1 MKLTTVLIAGVFT
14 LGSTFTL
21 ADSHHNNGKH
31 WGHHNHGPG
40 CSHTRV
46 VRERVIHEYRY
57 TGSSREY
64 RDDGYESNYARVVD
78 VEPVYRYVREP
89 VRDHSCVEYDRSRSG
104 YSSHT
109 ATVLGAVIGGALG
122 HRIGDSHGDPKV
134 AAVAGGLL
142 GASFGR
148 DIDQRASYSRGVRV
162 EGPCRVSS
170 HSETRRELVEYKV
183 AYRYN
188 GQVHYARM
196 DYDPGEWVQLDA
208 SYTPA

>member
-1 MKLTTVLIAGVFT
+1 MKLTTVLIASVFT

-21 ADSHHNNGKH
+21 ADRHHNNAKH
-31 WGHHNHGPG
+31 WGHHKHGPG
-40 CSHTRV
+40 CTHTQV
-46 VRERVIHEYRY
+46 VRERVIHEYRN
-57 TGSSREY
+57 TESREY
-64 RDDGYESNYARVVD
+64 RNHEYEGNYARVVS

-89 VRDHSCVEYDRSRSG
+89 VRDHSCVEYDRSRSN

-142 GASFGR
+142 GASVGR
-148 DIDQRASYSRGVRV
+148 DIDQRASDYRGVRI

-170 HSETRRELVEYKV
+170 NTYSRRELVEYKV

-188 GQVHYARM
+188 GSIHYARM
-196 DYDPGEWVQLDA
+196 DYDPGEWVQLDV
-208 SYTPA
+208 SFTPA

>member
-1 MKLTTVLIAGVFT
+1 MKLTTVLIAGMFT
-14 LGSTFTL
+14 FGSTFTL
-21 ADSHHNNGKH
+21 ADSHHSNGKH
-31 WGHHNHGPG
+31 RGHHKHGPS
-40 CSHTRV
+40 CTHRQV

-57 TGSSREY
+57 TESRAY
-64 RDDGYESNYARVVD
+64 RDDGYDSNYARVVS

-89 VRDHSCVEYDRSRSG
+89 VRDHSCVEYDRGRSN

-148 DIDQRASYSRGVRV
+148 DIDQRANDYRGVRV

-188 GQVHYARM
+188 GQVHYASM
-196 DYDPGEWVQLDA
+196 DYDPGEWVQLDV

>member
-1 MKLTTVLIAGVFT
+1 MRLTTFLMAGVFT

-21 ADSHHNNGKH
+21 ADRHHNNGKH
-31 WGHHNHGPG
+31 WGHQKHGSG
-40 CSHTRV
+40 CVHTRV
-46 VRERVIHEYRY
+46 VRERGIHQYRHVD
-57 TGSSREY
+57 SRGY
-64 RDDGYESNYARVVD
+64 RDADYDSHYARVVS

-89 VRDHSCVEYDRSRSG
+89 VSDHSCLDYDRGRSS

-122 HRIGDSHGDPKV
+122 HRIGDSHGDPKA

-142 GASFGR
+142 GASVGR
-148 DIDQRASYSRGVRV
+148 DIDQRATYYRGVRV

-170 HSETRRELVEYKV
+170 HSESRRELVEYKV

-188 GQVHYARM
+188 GQVHYTRM
-196 DYDPGEWVQLDA
+196 DYDPGEWVKLDV
-208 SYTPA
+208 SYSPA

>member
-21 ADSHHNNGKH
+21 ADRHHNNGKH
-31 WGHHNHGPG
+31 WGHHKHGPS
-40 CSHTRV
+40 CMHTQV
-46 VRERVIHEYRY
+46 VRERVI
-57 TGSSREY
+57 REY
-64 RDDGYESNYARVVD
+64 RHTDSTGYGDEGYASNYARVVS

-89 VRDHSCVEYDRSRSG
+89 VRDHSCLQYDRSRSN

-142 GASFGR
+142 GASVGR
-148 DIDQRASYSRGVRV
+148 DIDQRASYYRGVRV

-170 HSETRRELVEYKV
+170 HSESRRELVEYKV

-188 GQVHYARM
+188 GQVHYTRM
-196 DYDPGEWVQLDA
+196 DYDPGEWVKLDV
-208 SYTPA
+208 SYSPA

>member
-14 LGSTFTL
+14 LGSTLTL
-21 ADSHHNNGKH
+21 ADRHHNNGKH
-31 WGHHNHGPG
+31 WGHHKHGSS
-40 CSHTRV
+40 CTHTQV
-46 VRERVIHEYRY
+46 VRERVIHEYRH
-57 TGSSREY
+57 TDSRDY
-64 RDDGYESNYARVVD
+64 RDDAYESNYARVLS
-78 VEPVYRYVREP
+78 VEPVYRNVREP
-89 VRDHSCVEYDRSRSG
+89 VSDHSCLEYDRSGSN

-142 GASFGR
+142 GASVGR
-148 DIDQRASYSRGVRV
+148 DIDQRASYYRGVRV
-162 EGPCRVSS
+162 EGPCRVNS
-170 HSETRRELVEYKV
+170 HTESRRELVEYKV

-196 DYDPGEWVQLDA
+196 DYDPGEWVQLDV